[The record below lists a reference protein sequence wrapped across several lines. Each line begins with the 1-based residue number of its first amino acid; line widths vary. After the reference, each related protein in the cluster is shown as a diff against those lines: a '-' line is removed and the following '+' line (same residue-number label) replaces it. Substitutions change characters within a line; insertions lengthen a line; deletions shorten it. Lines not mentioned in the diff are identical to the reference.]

1 MASRSDIEI
10 GHGVHAQGNLA
21 VWTRRYGGLPH
32 ANNIQSEKRLKKRNR
47 AWKISLIKKINLNW
61 IDLFSGIAS
70 P

>member
-1 MASRSDIEI
+1 
-10 GHGVHAQGNLA
+10 V
-21 VWTRRYGGLPH
+21 RR

-47 AWKISLIKKINLNW
+47 AWKISLIEKINLNW